1 MATTSRNLTLA
12 KSALIY
18 SGTAS
23 HVNPAVGVEYPMC
36 DEGATGPVPKMLWGF
51 SGWPS
56 SLKHNKLYSAALVFP
71 QKFES
76 DRYFSNF
83 IYSLASAFNAST
95 VTAYDAPANAGSA
108 IYSGFFGPDVWI
120 DQSVQLEAIRYA
132 INYGIGIGGSQSI
145 SSSGSQWWTKIR
157 LSGGGQPYL
166 AVSYDDSVK
175 VASKVQLVSGPTGS
189 DISTLAAQYFS
200 WKYVK
205 NSSDS
210 CVNET
215 WAQTSAKIWWK
226 APDESSWHAINIS
239 GSALN
244 YTVPAETFPSGKTI
258 EYYIQGTD
266 EDGTT
271 SYTGTSSFSTS
282 GANLSLTNYPS
293 GSGIYTGTAI
303 SFTWDIL
310 EGNNSLTQASAVLYW
325 KKQSDSGYT
334 SISVTGNVKRITV
347 PANTFPTGN
356 TVQWYVAATDKA
368 GVVFTSAVKS
378 FTTSAPTV
386 RAVTY
391 PSGNGINFGSVLPF
405 TWDLTNS
412 SGSYSQASATLY
424 WRASTS
430 DPWTSISASGGT
442 KGVNVPAYTFPSN
455 KTIYWYVSATDTGGT
470 TSQTSQLSFKTASP
484 VITPQGSPTS
494 GYADPRQAITFR
506 WYFTDGTN
514 SYDQQSAKLRWRVA
528 GASAWNEISASGTTQ
543 SVTVAANTFPTMSVI
558 EWMLTGT
565 DRGGTSSQT
574 SVYSFSTTA
583 STAYAV
589 CQSPVGKAEDG
600 SKNIVFVWSVRNA
613 DGSTPSRTIVKW
625 KKSTEASTQWRTVL
639 DTTADVYTLTIPAG
653 TFTAGGIDWQVV
665 AYNRDG
671 VAGPAS
677 LASFVCMVAPS
688 APSGL
693 MATSVPRTT
702 VSWQSAGQEAYEIQ
716 IDGKTVQAAFGP
728 DITSWRKEE
737 PLEDGVHTVRVR
749 IQGAY
754 GLWSSW
760 AEATVSIG
768 NVPDGAVTLAGKF
781 RVDGALRW
789 TCTGAGSPETVAVYR
804 DGKWIGTATG
814 KTAFTDR
821 FVLGEHVYRVEY
833 WYANGYYTRSNDL
846 TGNMRSDV
854 LRIAPLSGGDWM
866 ALRYSE
872 NSDRRL
878 KYSWNQQ
885 NAMHVVT
892 GSRFPVLETA
902 PYENLGTT
910 YDCAFTEAACVKKFE
925 QFRGQI
931 VILKSKGGNVLI
943 GGMTATEKTVG
954 SFFTA
959 FSFAIKQC
967 YWEDFI
973 HDDAND

>member
-1 MATTSRNLTLA
+1 M
-12 KSALIY
+12 
-18 SGTAS
+18 
-23 HVNPAVGVEYPMC
+23 
-36 DEGATGPVPKMLWGF
+36 
-51 SGWPS
+51 
-56 SLKHNKLYSAALVFP
+56 
-71 QKFES
+71 
-76 DRYFSNF
+76 
-83 IYSLASAFNAST
+83 
-95 VTAYDAPANAGSA
+95 
-108 IYSGFFGPDVWI
+108 
-120 DQSVQLEAIRYA
+120 
-132 INYGIGIGGSQSI
+132 
-145 SSSGSQWWTKIR
+145 
-157 LSGGGQPYL
+157 
-166 AVSYDDSVK
+166 
-175 VASKVQLVSGPTGS
+175 
-189 DISTLAAQYFS
+189 
-200 WKYVK
+200 
-205 NSSDS
+205 
-210 CVNET
+210 
-215 WAQTSAKIWWK
+215 
-226 APDESSWHAINIS
+226 
-239 GSALN
+239 
-244 YTVPAETFPSGKTI
+244 
-258 EYYIQGTD
+258 
-266 EDGTT
+266 
-271 SYTGTSSFSTS
+271 
-282 GANLSLTNYPS
+282 
-293 GSGIYTGTAI
+293 
-303 SFTWDIL
+303 
-310 EGNNSLTQASAVLYW
+310 
-325 KKQSDSGYT
+325 
-334 SISVTGNVKRITV
+334 
-347 PANTFPTGN
+347 
-356 TVQWYVAATDKA
+356 
-368 GVVFTSAVKS
+368 
-378 FTTSAPTV
+378 
-386 RAVTY
+386 
-391 PSGNGINFGSVLPF
+391 
-405 TWDLTNS
+405 
-412 SGSYSQASATLY
+412 
-424 WRASTS
+424 
-430 DPWTSISASGGT
+430 
-442 KGVNVPAYTFPSN
+442 
-455 KTIYWYVSATDTGGT
+455 SATDTGGT

-484 VITPQGSPTS
+484 VITPQDSPTS

-558 EWMLTGT
+558 EWMLAGT

-600 SKNIVFVWSVRNA
+600 SKNIVFAWSVRNA

-625 KKSTEASTQWRTVL
+625 KKSTETSTQWRTVL

-754 GLWSSW
+754 GLWSNW

-768 NVPDGAVTLAGKF
+768 NVPDGSVTLAGKF

-789 TCTGAGSPETVAVYR
+789 TYTGAGSPETVAVYR

-846 TGNMRSDV
+846 TGNMCSDV

-872 NSDRRL
+872 KSDRRL

-885 NAMHVVT
+885 TAMHVVT

-910 YDCAFTEAACVKKFE
+910 YDCAFTEAACVKRFE
-925 QFRGQI
+925 RLRGQI

-959 FSFAIKQC
+959 FSFAIRQC